1 MDLFLFD
8 CETHIGLPTDDI
20 AYYPNFK
27 AFRGSV
33 AGLSRG
39 LETSTGQEMA
49 ESGGKVKASVEALLS
64 SMDEAGVQMAC
75 VLPEVMLQ
83 LSYGHRARS
92 TNGWVAQEISRYPD
106 RLVGVANVGP
116 IVERGVNNAIWEL
129 EYLVKEMNFKGCKL
143 YGPDEVP
150 MNDQRLWPFYKKIQ
164 ELGIVLFIHT
174 GFAWLGGGG
183 RTANCIPILLEDVC
197 ENFPEIPIVAYH
209 LGYPYHNELNIEAA
223 KFPNLYIGTSLLRGL
238 GGKGSKRA
246 QELLGEAVR
255 WAGSDK
261 ICWGTDW
268 GGPVSRHKDEVDF
281 IMNIQFSEELQRDY
295 GYSPISEEDRR
306 KWTGLNLARI
316 MNIEPT
322 SREGGEGSVMMLS

>member
-129 EYLVKEMNFKGCKL
+129 EYLVKEMNFKACKL
-143 YGPDEVP
+143 YPPDEVP
-150 MNDQRLWPFYKKIQ
+150 MNDRRIWPFYAKVQ
-164 ELGIVLFIHT
+164 ELGIVLLVHT
-174 GFAWLGGGG
+174 AFAFVGGG
-183 RTANCIPILLEDVC
+183 RTSSAMPILLEDVC
-197 ENFPEIPIVAYH
+197 EDFPEIPIVAYH
-209 LGYPYHNELNIEAA
+209 LGYPYHNELNIEAS
-223 KFPNLYIGTSLLRGL
+223 KYPNLYIGTSIIRGL
-238 GGKGSKRA
+238 GNRA
-246 QELLGEAVR
+246 PKLAQQLLGEAIR
-255 WAGSDK
+255 WAGIDK
-261 ICWGTDW
+261 IIWGTDW
-268 GGPVSRHKDEVDF
+268 SGPMVSHKDEVEF
-281 IMNIQFSEELQRDY
+281 LETIQFSEELQRDY
-295 GYSPISEEDRR
+295 GYPALTDEDRA
-306 KWTGLNLARI
+306 KWAGLNMARI
-316 MNIEPT
+316 MKMEPK
-322 SREGGEGSVMMLS
+322 G